1 MRMKTKQPSTSNN
14 TKSSGAAVGLIT
26 FKSSI
31 YAICVWWISSVGLSA
46 VMYFLYLL
54 IQRILEMFQSKVNT
68 YQPTFDDVVSGLK
81 GKVYH
86 L

>member
-1 MRMKTKQPSTSNN
+1 MRMKTKQPSNN
-14 TKSSGAAVGLIT
+14 KSSAAGLLT
-26 FKSSI
+26 FKSSV

-46 VMYFLYLL
+46 VMYILYLL

-81 GKVYH
+81 GKVYD